1 MKRQERIEHYS
12 FARAEWIDKLRQS
25 TESWDY
31 GRKHA
36 LPIWPEFVSK
46 GYFHETMFYAHHRP
60 TNTAFE
66 LPLTGEL
73 LVEHGDRKITVH
85 PGELY
90 ILPAGEPNTLR
101 AGNATPC
108 WKMSAGFCGQLVSP
122 LLATLGLQG
131 ERNLIRLTTP
141 QRIYDLLEK
150 MFQLIR
156 NRESV
161 PELAGLTLQL
171 FTDISQQTI
180 KQPPPQLADAARIFE
195 FNLSGPI
202 TLREVAMELK
212 LTEAQLIRL
221 FRKHYHTTPMQ
232 FLREL
237 RMQKAAAL
245 LRGSAMPIGEIAQ
258 TCGYLLE
265 RNFCREFQKKFG
277 KSPRNYRKQ

>member
-101 AGNATPC
+101 AGNA
-108 WKMSAGFCGQLVSP
+108 
-122 LLATLGLQG
+122 
-131 ERNLIRLTTP
+131 
-141 QRIYDLLEK
+141 
-150 MFQLIR
+150 
-156 NRESV
+156 
-161 PELAGLTLQL
+161 
-171 FTDISQQTI
+171 
-180 KQPPPQLADAARIFE
+180 
-195 FNLSGPI
+195 I
-202 TLREVAMELK
+202 TLRGNPV
-212 LTEAQLIRL
+212 IRSFFPAPRL
-221 FRKHYHTTPMQ
+221 AKKR
-232 FLREL
+232 R
-237 RMQKAAAL
+237 
-245 LRGSAMPIGEIAQ
+245 RGYFS
-258 TCGYLLE
+258 
-265 RNFCREFQKKFG
+265 
-277 KSPRNYRKQ
+277 